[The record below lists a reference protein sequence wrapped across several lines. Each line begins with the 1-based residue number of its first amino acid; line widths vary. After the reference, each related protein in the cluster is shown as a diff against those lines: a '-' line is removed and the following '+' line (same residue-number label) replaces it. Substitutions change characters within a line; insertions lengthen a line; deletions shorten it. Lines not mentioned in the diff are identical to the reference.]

1 MCMTKFKKLYKEYGK
16 KVDEIELKLEKEYPI
31 MFGKLDEEERAKW
44 LEKVLN
50 EQVRSEKNGS
60 STN

>member
-1 MCMTKFKKLYKEYGK
+1 MTTFHKLYKEYGK
-16 KVDEIELKLEKEYPI
+16 KVDEIELKLEEEYPI
-31 MFGKLDEEERAKW
+31 MFGKLDEKERAKW

-50 EQVRSEKNGS
+50 EQVRSDRYGS

>member
-1 MCMTKFKKLYKEYGK
+1 MTTFHKLYKEYGK
-16 KVDEIELKLEKEYPI
+16 KVDEIELKLEEEYPI

>member
-1 MCMTKFKKLYKEYGK
+1 MTTFHKLYKEYGK
-16 KVDEIELKLEKEYPI
+16 KVDEIELKLEEEYPI

-60 STN
+60 SPN

>member
-1 MCMTKFKKLYKEYGK
+1 MTKFKKLYKEYGK
-16 KVDEIELKLEKEYPI
+16 KVDEIELKLEEEYPI

>member
-1 MCMTKFKKLYKEYGK
+1 MTTFHKLYKEYGK
-16 KVDEIELKLEKEYPI
+16 KVDEIELKLEEEYPI

-50 EQVRSEKNGS
+50 EQVRSDRYGS

>member
-1 MCMTKFKKLYKEYGK
+1 MTKFKKLYKEYGK

>member
-1 MCMTKFKKLYKEYGK
+1 MTTFHKLYKEYGK

-50 EQVRSEKNGS
+50 EQIRSEKNGS